1 MDLSLKSGDG
11 MLNIRVGAII
21 KDKHGYCFHYDKKN
35 DYYALIGG
43 RVKYFE
49 SSDSA
54 IKREIK
60 EELNIECDDIY
71 FLTTV
76 QNFFE
81 YESTSYHEILFIYH
95 VTINES
101 LEDLTIPFDQKI
113 KYVSLKVSEIPE
125 IKLLPQKAKEI
136 ILKRV
141 DVQPLFIDR
150 DLPN

>member
-1 MDLSLKSGDG
+1 MDLSVKSGDG

-21 KDKHGYCFHYDKKN
+21 KDKDGYCFHYDKEY
-35 DYYALIGG
+35 DFYALIGG

-95 VTINES
+95 ATINES
-101 LEDLTIPFDQKI
+101 LDDLTLPFDQKI
-113 KYVSLKVSEIPE
+113 KYVSLKISEIPR

-141 DVQPLFIDR
+141 NMQPLFIDR
-150 DLPN
+150 GSSK

>member
-1 MDLSLKSGDG
+1 M
-11 MLNIRVGAII
+11 
-21 KDKHGYCFHYDKKN
+21 
-35 DYYALIGG
+35 
-43 RVKYFE
+43 
-49 SSDSA
+49 
-54 IKREIK
+54 KREIK

-95 VTINES
+95 ATINES
-101 LEDLTIPFDQKI
+101 LDDLTIPFDQKI

-141 DVQPLFIDR
+141 DIQPLFIDR